1 MARGF
6 LGGDESPPYEAGSGV
21 DGQKMARRR
30 SYCIQIDFDTIA
42 GAFDSKPIGA
52 ARCRPFYFTT
62 KAFHV

>member
-1 MARGF
+1 
-6 LGGDESPPYEAGSGV
+6 
-21 DGQKMARRR
+21 MARRR
-30 SYCIQIDFDTIA
+30 SYGIQIDFDTIA